1 MISSKTNLGGNDAQ
15 ISGYLRIAKT
25 PEIDDSDEERELTNL
40 NWLLRNQNL
49 TWSKTIDAN
58 SEDDINIQAGN
69 RNLTTEIESINPQKI
84 LKPLELCSSKNSAN
98 KSFIRNLI
106 SCPESRK
113 QNSSVLLKRPTPA
126 ERYDI
131 FINKI
136 KSDLA
141 EYEKSAN
148 IYKTDV
154 THKPPFNYSHI
165 IGMAMLENGRVTLQ
179 QICAWIESKFAF
191 FRVRKKWNNSIR
203 HNLSLHHC
211 FRNRKREEKGKG
223 GYWELG
229 VDLRKCDRKR
239 IRNRKSTNS
248 KSKHSSPETK
258 NCQTLL
264 TKCQLANSKN
274 AGSPQDR
281 SPSLSS
287 HYMLNEKP
295 QPSSPTKNSAEYDVR
310 LDCLT
315 VTEVEVGLG
324 GGLTLSNGS
333 HDRDA
338 HFLYPD
344 SSFTPSSNN
353 EAFLPHQY
361 ELGTIII
368 STTGIIDDSSCIN
381 SIINNKLDCS
391 SMIYTED
398 DIPTASENVIIS
410 SNKMDSN
417 KESNIALVAPITSN
431 SEITSNVPINYD
443 CSNFRPYIDCID
455 ESYNYL
461 HSNELNRNED
471 ILDNLLDDCAR
482 DY

>member
-1 MISSKTNLGGNDAQ
+1 M
-15 ISGYLRIAKT
+15 
-25 PEIDDSDEERELTNL
+25 
-40 NWLLRNQNL
+40 
-49 TWSKTIDAN
+49 
-58 SEDDINIQAGN
+58 
-69 RNLTTEIESINPQKI
+69 
-84 LKPLELCSSKNSAN
+84 
-98 KSFIRNLI
+98 
-106 SCPESRK
+106 
-113 QNSSVLLKRPTPA
+113 
-126 ERYDI
+126 
-131 FINKI
+131 
-136 KSDLA
+136 
-141 EYEKSAN
+141 
-148 IYKTDV
+148 
-154 THKPPFNYSHI
+154 
-165 IGMAMLENGRVTLQ
+165 
-179 QICAWIESKFAF
+179 
-191 FRVRKKWNNSIR
+191 
-203 HNLSLHHC
+203 HHC

-391 SMIYTED
+391 SMVRLKFNY
-398 DIPTASENVIIS
+398 II
-410 SNKMDSN
+410 N
-417 KESNIALVAPITSN
+417 N
-431 SEITSNVPINYD
+431 SLSIFY
-443 CSNFRPYIDCID
+443 
-455 ESYNYL
+455 YNYYL
-461 HSNELNRNED
+461 Y
-471 ILDNLLDDCAR
+471 LDLYR
-482 DY
+482 G